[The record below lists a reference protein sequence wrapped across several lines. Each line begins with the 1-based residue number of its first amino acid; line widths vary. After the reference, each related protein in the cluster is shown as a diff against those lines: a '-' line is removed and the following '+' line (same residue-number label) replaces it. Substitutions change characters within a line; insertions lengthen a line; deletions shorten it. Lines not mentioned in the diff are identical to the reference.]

1 MQQQARDRRQRANS
15 KLLRSLSMKTLFSEE
30 HRDQARRE
38 KLRHEQDTVAKWW
51 GKLLFKKRLLN

>member
-51 GKLLFKKRLLN
+51 GKLLF